1 MEQQKAHANSS
12 QTSSDPFQDD
22 ACARMCN
29 WDINSKV
36 DKKQNLSKKLLTCLL
51 HAFTG
56 VDKDWETGPQV

>member
-1 MEQQKAHANSS
+1 MIVLKQTYITENRRKHLKSFSMEQQKAHANSS

-36 DKKQNLSKKLLTCLL
+36 DKK
-51 HAFTG
+51 
-56 VDKDWETGPQV
+56 